1 MIYKIQHKRSKI
13 LIMKLL
19 EVCVSERITSPSHH
33 SSTQEAAAALQ
44 KVSSPPSLVP
54 VLAACGQTPAVT
66 EPLFTPSGAINGS
79 PYRPVRAQT
88 QTPLWG
94 RGAAGLAPGQR
105 IPWRGR
111 AGGALAADADCLVW
125 DKPDGFV
132 DFGSG
137 SGQVTCGALCSHW
150 NPVCSCSIRLEVLDW
165 SMWRRSISQRNG
177 DVKSCY
183 TLLKYHSLFL
193 KNTQTSEQNEI
204 NTSSH
209 RETCTTEF

>member
-79 PYRPVRAQT
+79 PYRPVRPRHKHLSEGAEPQVW
-88 QTPLWG
+88 PPVNAFPDGAG
-94 RGAAGLAPGQR
+94 RGALSPR
-105 IPWRGR
+105 
-111 AGGALAADADCLVW
+111 
-125 DKPDGFV
+125 
-132 DFGSG
+132 
-137 SGQVTCGALCSHW
+137 
-150 NPVCSCSIRLEVLDW
+150 
-165 SMWRRSISQRNG
+165 
-177 DVKSCY
+177 
-183 TLLKYHSLFL
+183 
-193 KNTQTSEQNEI
+193 TQTVWSEI
-204 NTSSH
+204 SRTGL
-209 RETCTTEF
+209 